1 MWILFAVIS
10 SLSLGFYDVF
20 KKMALDKDNVFTVLF
35 LNTVFCTLFMSPA
48 LICTLNDMTGNFVK
62 PVSHLYLFIKAL
74 VVTSSWLLGYYAIK
88 HLPLTIQGS
97 INAMRPV
104 LILVGAII
112 IFDER
117 PNLLQ
122 WTGIVLGFIS
132 LVWIGFI
139 IARAIRS
146 RTTAGCGPGCSRW
159 CCGPW
164 QCLGGVLLWHLCT
177 QGKRHQAQGR
187 RSGFARHWRGV
198 YDCRFALVTRQP
210 ITLQTLIT

>member
-20 KKMALDKDNVFTVLF
+20 KKMALDKNNVFTVLF
-35 LNTVFCTLFMSPA
+35 LNTVFCILFMSPV
-48 LICTLNDMTGNFVK
+48 LIYTLNDMTGNFVK

-104 LILVGAII
+104 LILAGAII

-139 IARAIRS
+139 GHCEGYSFKNNRWLWTGLLSVVLCAVAVPWWRSSMASLYSRKKASSSRPSIRL
-146 RTTAGCGPGCSRW
+146 CSS
-159 CCGPW
+159 
-164 QCLGGVLLWHLCT
+164 L
-177 QGKRHQAQGR
+177 A
-187 RSGFARHWRGV
+187 WR
-198 YDCRFALVTRQP
+198 L
-210 ITLQTLIT
+210 